1 MRQRRALLFALAC
14 AAALLAGPLRAQE
27 MILEPE
33 DDIDA
38 LKSCDTLHRL
48 ATCDSFHYQAIT
60 YLGVGGLIKLDDK
73 SYVVTWMGPGYYLDS
88 GVVLQAMGDP
98 VSNALV
104 GQRWFEVYPEEGRIH
119 VSRSWNDLDRN
130 GVLSFSDHLLL
141 DSGRELEVRD
151 VRLNLRVRPV
161 LQFE

>member
-1 MRQRRALLFALAC
+1 MRHHCLSLLALAC

-38 LKSCDTLHRL
+38 LQSCDSLHRM
-48 ATCDSFHYQAIT
+48 ATCETFHYQALT

-88 GVVLQAMGDP
+88 GVVLQAIGDP
-98 VSNALV
+98 ASAALA
-104 GQRWFEVYPEEGRIH
+104 GQQWLEVYPQEGRIH
-119 VSRSWNDLDRN
+119 VSQSWNDLDGN
-130 GVLSFSDHLLL
+130 GVLSFSDHLLFE
-141 DSGRELEVRD
+141 SGRDFKVRD
-151 VRLNLRVRPV
+151 VRLNLRVEPV
-161 LQFE
+161 AVE